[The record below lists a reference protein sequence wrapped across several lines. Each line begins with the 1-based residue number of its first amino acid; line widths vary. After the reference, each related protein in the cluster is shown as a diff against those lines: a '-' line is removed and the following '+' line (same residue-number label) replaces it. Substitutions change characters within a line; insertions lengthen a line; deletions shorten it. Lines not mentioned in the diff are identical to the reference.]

1 MGHWV
6 DIHGSTYAFVA
17 VLLGRPVDML
27 IPWVVYVVLYGQP
40 VGHVNLTIMI

>member
-17 VLLGRPVDML
+17 VLLGRPVRTL
-27 IPWVVYVVLYGQP
+27 IPCVVYVVSYGQP
-40 VGHVNLTIMI
+40 VGHANLTIMI